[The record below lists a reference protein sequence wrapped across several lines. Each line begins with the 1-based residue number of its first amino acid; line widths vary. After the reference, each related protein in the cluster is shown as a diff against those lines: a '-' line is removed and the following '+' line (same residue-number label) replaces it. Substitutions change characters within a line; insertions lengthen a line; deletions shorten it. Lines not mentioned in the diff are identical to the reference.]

1 MSKISEQYKT
11 RQIGTFIENCQIIPQ
26 NEAPAKTHFR
36 DHWPDSIK
44 KNENFLVSRV
54 RVLLY
59 VIEADEFSYRC
70 LISRN
75 DGPARQSRNE
85 SALFPKNIP
94 SNILT
99 FHSEGG
105 VFSTCGFFHMIE
117 EGLKGTPFKFRHK
130 IFTTSGRKKFMKI
143 K

>member
-1 MSKISEQYKT
+1 MACLLIFFGRRIQRLGKLLLNHST
-11 RQIGTFIENCQIIPQ
+11 LAG
-26 NEAPAKTHFR
+26 
-36 DHWPDSIK
+36 
-44 KNENFLVSRV
+44 L

-85 SALFPKNIP
+85 SPLFPKNIP

-99 FHSEGG
+99 FHSEGE
-105 VFSTCGFFHMIE
+105 VFLTCGFFHMIT